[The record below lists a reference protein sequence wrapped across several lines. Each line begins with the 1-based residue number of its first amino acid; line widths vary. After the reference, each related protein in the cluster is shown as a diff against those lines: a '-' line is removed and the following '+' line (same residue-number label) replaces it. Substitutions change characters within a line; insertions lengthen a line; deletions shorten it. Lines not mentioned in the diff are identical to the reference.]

1 MIDNIILYFKNLPH
15 LLTYTLKRIK
25 SLWKWFTLSFIV
37 GLVFILIAEL
47 FFKFTNATEVIH
59 GIWLYRLI
67 TLFAFIFIMLTLYGC
82 YRLYAKDYLIT
93 KFFHITPVTPTVI
106 TTIVGSVVIFILM
119 TIIALLKPINYESSL
134 LATLFFLFVSIV
146 LISLLSV
153 TFGLLKILNYKI
165 DKYFYIFCVVE
176 FLILPII
183 YMPKTHLTLIE
194 HLLMLN
200 PLYYIVNGLAQS
212 VLFGNVSVANLPYH
226 LYMLCFIAI
235 ISIINFALSRYVAHA
250 KYRNQNIKL
259 QKVIQSNDEKNS
271 LNEINNNEKVE
282 NEQKK

>member
-15 LLTYTLKRIK
+15 LLTYTIKTIK
-25 SLWKWFTLSFIV
+25 SLWKWFTLSLIV

-47 FFKFTNATEVIH
+47 FFKFTNATEVSH
-59 GIWLYRLI
+59 GIWLYRLL
-67 TLFAFIFIMLTLYGC
+67 TLFAFFFIMLTLYGC

-93 KFFHITPVTPTVI
+93 KSFHITPVTPTVI
-106 TTIVGSVVIFILM
+106 TAIVGSVVIFILM

-134 LATLFFLFVSIV
+134 MATIFFLIVAIV
-146 LISLLSV
+146 LVSLVSV

-176 FLILPII
+176 FFILPII
-183 YMPKTHLTLIE
+183 YMPKTHLSIVE

-200 PLYYIVNGLAQS
+200 PLYYVVNGLAQS

-226 LYMLCFIAI
+226 VYMLCFIAI

-259 QKVIQSNDEKNS
+259 QKAVQSIDEKES
-271 LNEINNNEKVE
+271 LNEKSKNEKVE
-282 NEQKK
+282 TNQKK